1 MIEEGKTSKSNEIK
15 PLVFNVEGMDCAEC
29 ALKLEKGV
37 AALPGVAE
45 VRLSFTTGKM
55 TVQAASPDQVRG
67 AIEARVAEL
76 GYGARLEGAWGARTK
91 QKENLWAFLSR
102 RRRDLLTVVAGLLIL
117 AAFLLELS
125 GLPTTVAHALYGLA
139 IVVGG
144 YYAARSGVAAARQGI
159 LDMNILMTI
168 AAVGAM
174 IIGEWEEGALVMFLF
189 SLGHSLESYTM
200 DRARH
205 AIRSLMDLSPSEATL
220 LHDDHQER
228 LPVEKLKIGDRI
240 LIKPGER
247 IPMDGV
253 VVEGMAAVN
262 QAPITGE
269 SLPVEKRAGDEVF
282 AGTIN
287 GEGALIVRVSRLA
300 GEDTLSRIIQM
311 VEEAQAQKAPSQR
324 FVDVFARYYTPAVIA
339 LAVGMAV
346 LPPLLN
352 GGDFAAWFYRALVLL
367 VIACPCALVI
377 STPVSIVSA
386 IASAARAGVL
396 IKGGAYLEQMG
407 AIKAMA
413 FDKTG
418 TLTAGRPAVTDVIPL
433 NGWERKDVLSLAAAI
448 ESRSEH
454 PLALAVVQAAED
466 EGVSFRPAEDFQ
478 ALAGQGARARLNGQ
492 TVYIGSH
499 EWFEQIGTHELAVCE
514 SLAALESQG
523 KTAMMVGVEEEVV
536 GLIAVADTMRPG
548 GQEAIASLREA
559 GIERTVML
567 TGDNPRLAAVIG
579 QQVGV
584 DEVRAGLLPADK
596 VAALEELLTEHGQ
609 VAMVG
614 DGVNDAP
621 ALARATIGIAMGT
634 AGSDTALE
642 TADIALMADDLSKL
656 VYAMKLSRQTLGIIR
671 QNIVFALVVKAA
683 FMALALIG
691 VATLWMAVFADMGAS
706 LIVILNGMRLL
717 RMQTLGVLK
726 TRRVWE

>member
-1 MIEEGKTSKSNEIK
+1 MIEEGKALKSNEAK

-37 AALPGVAE
+37 APLPGVAE
-45 VRLSFTTGKM
+45 VKLNFTTGKM
-55 TVQAASPDQVRG
+55 IVQSAGHDDVRG
-67 AIEARVAEL
+67 AVEARVAEL
-76 GYGARLEGAWGARTK
+76 GYRAHLEEARQARTK
-91 QKENLWAFLSR
+91 QKEDLWTFLSR

-117 AAFLLELS
+117 AAFLLGRAGLS
-125 GLPTTVAHALYGLA
+125 HSVTYALYGLA
-139 IVVGG
+139 TIVSG
-144 YYAARSGVAAARQGI
+144 YYAARSGLAAARQGI
-159 LDMNILMTI
+159 LDINILMTI

-174 IIGEWEEGALVMFLF
+174 IIGEWEEGALVTFLF
-189 SLGHSLESYTM
+189 ALGNSLESYTM
-200 DRARH
+200 DRARS

-220 LHDDHQER
+220 LDGDRQER
-228 LPVEKLKIGDRI
+228 VPVEKLKIGAHI
-240 LIKPGER
+240 LIRPGER

-253 VVEGMAAVN
+253 VVEGASAVN

-287 GEGALIVRVSRLA
+287 GEGSLIVRVSRLA

-339 LAVGMAV
+339 MAVGMAV
-346 LPPLLN
+346 LPPLLHW
-352 GGDFAAWFYRALVLL
+352 GDFVTWFYRALVLL
-367 VIACPCALVI
+367 VISCPCALVI

-386 IASAARAGVL
+386 IASASRAGVL

-407 AIKAMA
+407 AIKVMA

-418 TLTAGRPAVTDVIPL
+418 TLTEGQPVVTDIIPL
-433 NGWERKDVLSLAAAI
+433 NGWEQKEVLSLAAAV

-454 PLALAVVQAAED
+454 PLALAVVRAAED
-466 EGVSFRPAEDFQ
+466 RGVTFQPAEDFR

-492 TVYIGSH
+492 TVYVGSH
-499 EWFEQIGTHELAVCE
+499 EWFGQLGTHELAVCE
-514 SLAALESQG
+514 CVAALESQG
-523 KTAMMVGVEEEVV
+523 KTAMMVGIEEEVV

-548 GQEAIASLREA
+548 GEEAIASLKAA

-567 TGDNPRLAAVIG
+567 TGDNPRIAAVIG

-584 DEVRAGLLPADK
+584 DEVRAALLPADK
-596 VAALEELLTEHGQ
+596 VAALDELLTEYGQ

-634 AGSDTALE
+634 AGTDTALE
-642 TADIALMADDLSKL
+642 TADVALMADDLSKL
-656 VYAMKLSRQTLGIIR
+656 AYTMTLSRQTLGIIR
-671 QNIVFALVVKAA
+671 QNIAFSLVVKAV
-683 FMALALIG
+683 FMALALLG
-691 VATLWMAVFADMGAS
+691 MATLWMAVFADMGAS
-706 LIVILNGMRLL
+706 LIVTFNGMRLL
-717 RMQTLGVLK
+717 RY
-726 TRRVWE
+726 RD

>member
-1 MIEEGKTSKSNEIK
+1 MIEEGKALKSNEVQ
-15 PLVFNVEGMDCAEC
+15 PLAFDVEGMDCAEC

-37 AALPGVAE
+37 ATLPGVAE
-45 VRLSFTTGKM
+45 VRLNFTAGTMIVKPAG
-55 TVQAASPDQVRG
+55 PDEVRG
-67 AIEARVAEL
+67 AVEARVAEL
-76 GYGARLEGAWGARTK
+76 GYRAHPKGAQKVSTK
-91 QKENLWAFLSR
+91 EKESRWAFLSQ

-117 AAFLLELS
+117 VAFLL
-125 GLPTTVAHALYGLA
+125 GLIGPSTTITYALYGLA
-139 IVVGG
+139 TIVGG
-144 YYAARSGVAAARQGI
+144 YYAARSGLAAARQGM
-159 LDMNILMTI
+159 LDMNALMTI

-174 IIGEWEEGALVMFLF
+174 LIGEWEEGALVTFLF
-189 SLGHSLESYTM
+189 SLGNSLESYTM

-220 LHDDHQER
+220 LDGDHEER
-228 LPVEKLKIGDRI
+228 VPVEKLKIGDHI

-253 VVEGMAAVN
+253 LVEGASAVN

-269 SLPVEKRAGDEVF
+269 SLLVEKRAGDKVF

-339 LAVGMAV
+339 IAVGMAL

-352 GGDFAAWFYRALVLL
+352 LGDFATWFYRALVLL
-367 VIACPCALVI
+367 VISCPCALVI

-386 IASAARAGVL
+386 IASASRAGVL

-407 AIKAMA
+407 AIKVVA

-418 TLTAGRPAVTDVIPL
+418 TLTEGQPSVTDVVPL
-433 NGWERKDVLSLAAAI
+433 NGWEREAVLSLAAAI

-454 PLALAVVQAAED
+454 PVALAVVRTAED
-466 EGVSFRPAEDFQ
+466 EGVTFRPVEDFR
-478 ALAGQGARARLNGQ
+478 ALAGRGAQARLNGQ

-499 EWFEQIGTHELAVCE
+499 EWFEQLGTHELAVCE
-514 SLAALESQG
+514 CLAALESQG
-523 KTAMMVGVEEEVV
+523 KTAMMVSVEEEVV

-548 GQEAIASLREA
+548 AQEAIASLKEA

-567 TGDNPRLAAVIG
+567 TGDNPRLAAVVG
-579 QQVGV
+579 QLLGV

-596 VAALEELLTEHGQ
+596 VAALDGLLARHGQ
-609 VAMVG
+609 VVMVG

-634 AGSDTALE
+634 AGTDTALE

-656 VYAMKLSRQTLGIIR
+656 AYVMKLSRQTLGIIR
-671 QNIVFALVVKAA
+671 QNIVFSLVVKAV
-683 FMALALIG
+683 FMALALTG
-691 VATLWMAVFADMGAS
+691 MATLWMAVFADMGAS
-706 LIVILNGMRLL
+706 LIVTLNGMRLL
-717 RMQTLGVLK
+717 RY
-726 TRRVWE
+726 RE